1 MGWFKKLF
9 SNIDQKQANKIS
21 VWLLE
26 EDADGQGWI
35 TISNQS
41 DSHVYKMIISVVNV
55 QRNAS
60 DGRLTPDS
68 LRTYLS
74 VIPPGKSFEKIEIHH
89 GMSFKTGFEIAFED
103 INKNYWIRTGDGVLK
118 KIDKPPYI
126 YYSLLLPLSWEKP
139 KQTIVKT

>member
-1 MGWFKKLF
+1 MSWLKNLFFK
-9 SNIDQKQANKIS
+9 IDHKQANQIS

-26 EDADGQGWI
+26 EDVDGQGWI

-41 DSHVYKMIISVVNV
+41 DSPVYKMIISVVDV

-74 VIPPGKSFEKIEIHH
+74 VIPPGKSYKKIEVHH
-89 GMSFKTGFEIAFED
+89 GMSFETGLEIAFED
-103 INKNYWIRTGDGVLK
+103 INKNYWIRSGDGILK
-118 KIDKPPYI
+118 KIDKPPFI

-139 KQTIVKT
+139 KQAITNT